1 MSYQGTGALSASRL
15 ANLAAGAI
23 AEAFDAY
30 QNGFEAITRRALDR
44 FERRDWSGAL
54 ADAVERLDLYGD
66 VIDRIERDMRE
77 ALEIRTRD
85 RLLWTGLKA
94 VYSGLIAGRR
104 DWELAET
111 FFNSVTRRI
120 FATAG
125 VDPNIEFV
133 ATDFEAPPVS
143 SDGTL
148 CRTYEARAGTAD
160 LLEAILTD
168 RWFDVPYKD
177 IRRDARLAAARLT
190 EHLRSLGVGDGHVDR
205 AEMVEAPFFRR
216 KGAYLIGRVFQGS
229 KSLPLALALLHDEGG
244 IVVDAV
250 LTEENDLSI
259 LFSFTRSHFHVDA
272 GPAYQLVRFLK
283 QLIPNKRIAELYI
296 AIGYHKHGK
305 TELYRNLLQYV
316 GSTDERF
323 VVAPGTPG
331 LVMVVFTMPG
341 YDVVFKVIRDRF
353 PLAKSVSRDGVMRNY
368 RLVFR
373 HDRAGRL
380 VEAQEFEHLRF
391 DRDRLAP
398 DLVEELRREA
408 GRTVEV
414 CRHSVVIHHAYVERR
429 VSPLDLFVR
438 SAAEDAARAAVIDF
452 GQAIKDLAATNI
464 FPGDLL
470 PKNFGVTRHGRVVC
484 YDYDELSLL
493 TDFRFRTMPMS
504 RTYEDELA
512 EEAWFGAGPRDAF
525 PEEFPNFIS
534 LPPHLREVLE
544 REHGDL
550 YDPRFWMQMQ
560 DRVQSGEIVDIF
572 PYHPSR
578 RLQFEPF

>member
-23 AEAFDAY
+23 AAAFDAY
-30 QNGFEAITRRALDR
+30 QDGFEAITRRALER
-44 FERRDWSGAL
+44 FERRDWRGAL
-54 ADAVERLDLYGD
+54 ADAVERLDLYGEL
-66 VIDRIERDMRE
+66 IDRIERDMRE
-77 ALEIRTRD
+77 ALESRITD
-85 RLLWTGLKA
+85 RLLWAGLKA
-94 VYSGLIAGRR
+94 VYSGLIAGRE

-133 ATDFEAPPVS
+133 ASDFEAPPVS
-143 SDGTL
+143 SDGTV

-160 LLEAILTD
+160 FLEAILTD
-168 RWFDVPYKD
+168 RWFDAPYED
-177 IRRDARLAAARLT
+177 VRRDARLAAARLT
-190 EHLRSLGVGDGHVDR
+190 EHLRSLGVGDGDIDR

-216 KGAYLIGRVFQGS
+216 KGAYLIGRVFHGS
-229 KSLPLALALLHDEGG
+229 KALPLALALLHNESG
-244 IVVDAV
+244 IAVDAV
-250 LTEENDLSI
+250 LVEENDLSI
-259 LFSFTRSHFHVDA
+259 LFSFTRSHFHVNA
-272 GPAYQLVRFLK
+272 GPPYQLVRFLK
-283 QLIPNKRIAELYI
+283 RLIPNKRIAELYI
-296 AIGYHKHGK
+296 AIGCHKHGK

-316 GSTDERF
+316 SSTDERF

-341 YDVVFKVIRDRF
+341 YDVVFKVIKDRF
-353 PLAKSVSRDGVMRNY
+353 PLAKSVTRNGVMRNY

-391 DRDRLAP
+391 DRDRLTA

-414 CRHSVVIHHAYVERR
+414 SRDSVVIHHAYVERR

-438 SAAEDAARAAVIDF
+438 EASEDAARDAVIDF

-493 TDFRFRTMPMS
+493 TDFQFRTLPVS
-504 RTYEDELA
+504 RTYEDDLA
-512 EEAWFGAGPRDAF
+512 EEGWFGAGPRDAF

-534 LPPHLREVLE
+534 LPPPLREVLE
-544 REHGDL
+544 RKHGEL
-550 YDPRFWMQMQ
+550 YDPGFWTQMQ

>member
-1 MSYQGTGALSASRL
+1 MSYQETGSLSARRL

-30 QNGFEAITRRALDR
+30 QNGFEAITRRALHR

-77 ALEIRTRD
+77 ALEIRMRD

-168 RWFDVPYKD
+168 RWFDAPYKD
-177 IRRDARLAAARLT
+177 IHRDARLAAARLT

-244 IVVDAV
+244 IVVAAV

-316 GSTDERF
+316 GSADERF

-373 HDRAGRL
+373 
-380 VEAQEFEHLRF
+380 
-391 DRDRLAP
+391 
-398 DLVEELRREA
+398 
-408 GRTVEV
+408 
-414 CRHSVVIHHAYVERR
+414 HAYVERR

-493 TDFRFRTMPMS
+493 TNFRFRTLPVS

-512 EEAWFGAGPRDAF
+512 EEAWVGAGPRDAF

-534 LPPHLREVLE
+534 LPPRLREVLE

-550 YDPRFWMQMQ
+550 YDPRFWTQMQ

>member
-1 MSYQGTGALSASRL
+1 MNHQGTGALSTSRL
-15 ANLAAGAI
+15 ANLGAGAI

-30 QNGFEAITRRALDR
+30 QGGFEAITRRALDR
-44 FERRDWSGAL
+44 FERRDWRGAM

-66 VIDRIERDMRE
+66 VIDRIERDMRK
-77 ALEIRTRD
+77 ALDSRITD
-85 RLLWTGLKA
+85 RLLWAGLKA
-94 VYSGLIAGRR
+94 VYSGLIVGRR

-133 ATDFEAPPVS
+133 ASDFEAPPVP
-143 SDGTL
+143 SDGTV
-148 CRTYEARAGTAD
+148 CRTYQARARTAD
-160 LLEAILTD
+160 FLEAILTD
-168 RWFDVPYKD
+168 RWFDAPYQD
-177 IRRDARLAAARLT
+177 IRRDARLAAARVN
-190 EHLRSLGVGDGHVDR
+190 EHLRSFGIGDDHVDR
-205 AEMVEAPFFRR
+205 AEMIEAPFFRR
-216 KGAYLIGRVFQGS
+216 KGAYLIGRVFHGS
-229 KSLPLALALLHDEGG
+229 KAFPLALAILHTEGG

-250 LTEENDLSI
+250 LMEENELSI

-272 GPAYQLVRFLK
+272 GPPYQLVRFLK
-283 QLIPNKRIAELYI
+283 GLIPNKRIAELYI

-353 PLAKSVSRDGVMRNY
+353 PIAKSVTRDGVMRNY

-380 VEAQEFEHLRF
+380 VEAQEFEHLKF
-391 DRDRLAP
+391 DRERLAS

-414 CRHSVVIHHAYVERR
+414 GRDSVVMHYAYVERR
-429 VSPLDLFVR
+429 VTPLDLYVR
-438 SAAEDAARAAVIDF
+438 SVSEDAARAAVIDF

-493 TDFRFRTMPMS
+493 TDVRFRTLPIS
-504 RTYEDELA
+504 RTYEDDLA
-512 EEAWFGAGPRDAF
+512 EEGWFGAGPRDAF

-534 LPPHLREVLE
+534 LPLHLREVLE
-544 REHGDL
+544 WKHGDL
-550 YDPRFWMQMQ
+550 YDPQFWTQMQ

-578 RLQFEPF
+578 RL